1 MSLQPS
7 VTNILEQVKIHYF
20 LRSERLNILLYDGNF
35 FVTFVVIVGFGP
47 GVAIASNFVNF
58 TERHVQ

>member
-1 MSLQPS
+1 M
-7 VTNILEQVKIHYF
+7 TNILEQVKIHYF
-20 LRSERLNILLYDGNF
+20 RRPERLNILLYDNNF
-35 FVTFVVIVGFGP
+35 FVVIVGFGP